1 MVMRPPVGP
10 LCSALLLLLTKP
22 LAAQSNAERVAND
35 AYSRSHDYDLV
46 HQRIEVRN
54 FDWDSTALDGRVTT
68 TLVALRPGLDSVILD
83 AGKRLAVTRA
93 ADSRGTP
100 LRTAAHGDTL
110 VVYPARPIAFHDTLR
125 FVLDYHARITN
136 GRGLTF
142 IQPEG
147 RAHRPQQIWSQ
158 GEEHDNH
165 LWFPTYDFPNDKM
178 TWDLVATVPEA
189 YSVVSNGRLVSDRPN
204 ADATHTVT
212 WNQDKPNSTYLVSLV
227 IAPLVRLADRWRG
240 IPVDYYVYRAD
251 SALARRLFDVTP
263 EDWANMWLNEGFA
276 EFLPGQ
282 YWGTTLGPHAA
293 EDYYLD
299 EYPQYLQI
307 DARRRMPL
315 AALGSNNIYPKGAL
329 VLRMLLAYLGPERFW
344 ASLHLYLTRHALGNA
359 TTDDLRQA
367 VLDATGE
374 NLDWFWSEWIYGAGH
389 PQFTVAASY
398 DSSAHALTLSVKQTQ
413 RDSALTDTTG
423 VRYETARVFKMPV
436 AVRVGT
442 PGGDLVRRVE
452 LTSRDQT
459 VAITGLAEPPTMVV
473 FDTGNTILKEL
484 AFDQPTAWLATQL
497 RRDSD
502 LWNRAWAIEQLGKHP
517 ADSTALAALAWAAT
531 SADYFRTRAAAA
543 EGLAQF
549 AALGQPAGALAA
561 ELARVTFR
569 ADPRYEV
576 RAAALTA
583 LVRAD
588 STVRDSA
595 LAWGLASASYQ
606 DVIQGAAYRIIA
618 HAGDTA
624 AIPQVEARLGSG
636 RFPAHVLAALA
647 ARGSAHALDVL
658 AAHLDD
664 PRASVRRFVVE
675 AFRFTLP
682 HQLGVARLK
691 AVADRLTHADTKQA
705 VTAALEALQKAGAE
719 DE

>member
-1 MVMRPPVGP
+1 MPPELG
-10 LCSALLLLLTKP
+10 
-22 LAAQSNAERVAND
+22 
-35 AYSRSHDYDLV
+35 
-46 HQRIEVRN
+46 HQW
-54 FDWDSTALDGRVTT
+54 FGDDVTT
-68 TLVALRPGLDSVILD
+68 
-83 AGKRLAVTRA
+83 
-93 ADSRGTP
+93 
-100 LRTAAHGDTL
+100 
-110 VVYPARPIAFHDTLR
+110 
-125 FVLDYHARITN
+125 
-136 GRGLTF
+136 
-142 IQPEG
+142 
-147 RAHRPQQIWSQ
+147 
-158 GEEHDNH
+158 
-165 LWFPTYDFPNDKM
+165 
-178 TWDLVATVPEA
+178 
-189 YSVVSNGRLVSDRPN
+189 
-204 ADATHTVT
+204 
-212 WNQDKPNSTYLVSLV
+212 
-227 IAPLVRLADRWRG
+227 
-240 IPVDYYVYRAD
+240 
-251 SALARRLFDVTP
+251 

-315 AALGSNNIYPKGAL
+315 AAVGWNNSYPKGAL

-374 NLDWFWSEWIYGAGH
+374 NLESFWSEWIYGAGH

-398 DSSAHALTLSVKQTQ
+398 DASAHGLTLSVKQTQ

-502 LWNRAWAIEQLGKHP
+502 LWNRAWAIEQLVKHP

-549 AALGQPAGALAA
+549 AAPRAATPLEAALHHTNAAARTPAISPLAHGAGA
-561 ELARVTFR
+561 
-569 ADPRYEV
+569 
-576 RAAALTA
+576 RAA
-583 LVRAD
+583 
-588 STVRDSA
+588 
-595 LAWGLASASYQ
+595 
-606 DVIQGAAYRIIA
+606 
-618 HAGDTA
+618 
-624 AIPQVEARLGSG
+624 RL
-636 RFPAHVLAALA
+636 
-647 ARGSAHALDVL
+647 ARGS
-658 AAHLDD
+658 
-664 PRASVRRFVVE
+664 
-675 AFRFTLP
+675 
-682 HQLGVARLK
+682 
-691 AVADRLTHADTKQA
+691 
-705 VTAALEALQKAGAE
+705 
-719 DE
+719 